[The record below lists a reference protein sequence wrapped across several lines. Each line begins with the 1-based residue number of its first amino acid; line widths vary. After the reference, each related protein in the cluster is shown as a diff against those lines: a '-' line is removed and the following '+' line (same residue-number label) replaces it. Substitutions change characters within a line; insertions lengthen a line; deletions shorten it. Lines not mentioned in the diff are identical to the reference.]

1 MHTCILTAA
10 LCSLQLWKAVGLV
23 PRQLDALP
31 EQCTPRGSDARA
43 PLLPPSAGGT
53 FGVGSGSRRLQS
65 GRTFSSDL
73 SFGSAST
80 AGCVSLRMA
89 SSDINPKSL
98 KVGPTALPVGA
109 PAPKLTL
116 RTASVSPLRLRIVA
130 AAGGVKV

>member
-1 MHTCILTAA
+1 M
-10 LCSLQLWKAVGLV
+10 
-23 PRQLDALP
+23 PRQLDAMP
-31 EQCTPRGSDARA
+31 EQCTPRGTDARA

-53 FGVGSGSRRLQS
+53 FGVGSGARRLQS

-98 KVGPTALPVGA
+98 KVGPRHRSVLFVYTNEWGA
-109 PAPKLTL
+109 EGSICTVWHLTSTCFQCSWDYYL
-116 RTASVSPLRLRIVA
+116 SLHGAH
-130 AAGGVKV
+130 